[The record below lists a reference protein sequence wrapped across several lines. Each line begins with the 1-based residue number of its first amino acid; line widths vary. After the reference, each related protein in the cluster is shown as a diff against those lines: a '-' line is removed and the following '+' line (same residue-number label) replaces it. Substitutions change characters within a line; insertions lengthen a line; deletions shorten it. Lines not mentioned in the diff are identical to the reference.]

1 MVPFLSLLY
10 EASALIELTEVVLE
24 VVVAVAWSVEQLLG
38 GGGDDS
44 DGPPGGEPPELDSL
58 LELPFFRLESSFCC

>member
-38 GGGDDS
+38 DDS
-44 DGPPGGEPPELDSL
+44 GGPPGGEPPELDSL